1 MLLPPNLLMDTSYL
15 VALQNR
21 DDDHHE
27 KARRLERQCIEQGVE
42 IALHWGIVL
51 EVLDG
56 FARLSRRN
64 IAFQLVERF
73 KSQDYRLF
81 ELAPSLC
88 NAAVELYC
96 HRRDKEWGLTDCVS
110 FVLMEQL
117 GIGAALTADR
127 HFVQAGFRALLL
139 ESD

>member
-1 MLLPPNLLMDTSYL
+1 MDTSYL

-27 KARRLERQCIEQGVE
+27 KARSLERQCIEQGVE
-42 IALHWGIVL
+42 IVLHWGVVL

-64 IAFQLVERF
+64 IAFQVVERF

-81 ELAPSLC
+81 ELAPVLC
-88 NAAVELYC
+88 HAAVELYS

-117 GIGAALTADR
+117 GISAALTADR
-127 HFVQAGFRALLL
+127 HLVQAGFRALLL
-139 ESD
+139 EST